1 MQSELP
7 LTYIDDGG
15 QRPDVPLSP
24 KDVEQRINEIDEVV
38 LKVEPKQPSIKPE
51 IPIPEKVDSRPQ
63 TPIEI

>member
-1 MQSELP
+1 
-7 LTYIDDGG
+7 
-15 QRPDVPLSP
+15 VA
-24 KDVEQRINEIDEVV
+24 